1 MLKDSLL
8 LIISLL
14 FVVSMLAMLS
24 DKLRISYP
32 IFLVMAGL
40 GISIIPGIPQ
50 IRLDPN
56 IVFIIFLPP
65 LLYSAAWYTPWHEF
79 WQMRR
84 PIGLLAFGLVLLTAT
99 ATAYAAHYLIPDFP
113 LALGFLLGGIVS
125 PPDAVAATSVLE
137 NLKVPKR
144 IVTILEGE
152 SLVND
157 ASSLII
163 YRFALAALFT
173 GKFIVWKAGLDFL
186 LVVFMGILT
195 GLVIAHIVYAIHRWL
210 PTTATIDTAI
220 TLISPYL
227 MYITAEHF
235 HYSGVLAVVSGGL
248 FLSWRS
254 HDVFNYSSRL
264 QSMSV
269 WNVIVF
275 LLNGVVFILI
285 GLQLPGIVR
294 GLGEYSLR
302 AAIGYGFAIS
312 LVAILVRLAW
322 VYPGAYLP
330 RLLSKRIRRTETRPG
345 QKLVFITGWAG
356 MRGVVS
362 LASAL
367 AIPITLAGEDAFP
380 HRNLILFITFIVILV
395 TLVFQGLTLPL
406 IIRWLGVEADDNEEE
421 QKHLSLRLRLARTVL
436 QHIETQY
443 EQEVTSIEPFRQLKA
458 RYERIADVAGR
469 QIGTGDQQEK
479 EPDFMPVFRKLLLEL
494 VQIQRQELSLLR
506 NGDEYSDE
514 LLRSKEFELDLE
526 EARYNR

>member
-8 LIISLL
+8 LVISLL

-24 DKLRISYP
+24 NKLRISYP
-32 IFLVMAGL
+32 IFLVIAGL
-40 GISIIPGIPQ
+40 GISTIPGIPQ

-56 IVFIIFLPP
+56 FVFIIFLPP
-65 LLYSAAWYTPWHEF
+65 LLYSAAWYTSWREF
-79 WQMRR
+79 WRMRR
-84 PIGLLAFGLVLLTAT
+84 PINLLAFGLVLLTAT
-99 ATAYAAHYLIPDFP
+99 AVAYVAHYLIPNFP

-125 PPDAVAATSVLE
+125 PPDAIAATSVLE

-163 YRFALAALFT
+163 FRFALAALVT
-173 GKFIVWKAGLDFL
+173 GKFVAWKAGWDFL
-186 LVVFMGILT
+186 LVVFMGILI

-210 PTTATIDTAI
+210 PTTSTINTAI

-227 MYITAEHF
+227 MYIAAEHF

-248 FLSWRS
+248 FLSFRS
-254 HDVFNYSSRL
+254 HDVFDYNSRL

-269 WNVIVF
+269 WNVVVF

-302 AAIGYGFAIS
+302 AAIGYGVLIS

-330 RLLSKRIRRTETRPG
+330 RLLSKRIRTTEIRPG
-345 QKLVFITGWAG
+345 KRQVFIIGWSG

-367 AIPITLAGEDAFP
+367 AIPITLAGGDAFP
-380 HRNLILFITFIVILV
+380 HRNLILCITFIVILV
-395 TLVFQGLTLPL
+395 TLVFQGLTLPW
-406 IIRWLGVEADDNEEE
+406 IIRWLRIEADENEEE
-421 QKHLSLRLRLARTVL
+421 QQLSLRLRLTRTVL
-436 QHIETQY
+436 QHIDTQY
-443 EQEVTSIEPFRQLKA
+443 DHESTSIEAFRQLKA
-458 RYERIADVAGR
+458 RYQRMADMAG
-469 QIGTGDQQEK
+469 QKLNSEDQQEK
-479 EPDFMPVFRKLLLEL
+479 TPDYLPAYKKLLLEL
-494 VQIQRQELSLLR
+494 VQIQRQELSQLR
-506 NGDEYSDE
+506 NGDEFSDE

-526 EARYNR
+526 EAQYNRR

>member
-1 MLKDSLL
+1 
-8 LIISLL
+8 
-14 FVVSMLAMLS
+14 
-24 DKLRISYP
+24 
-32 IFLVMAGL
+32 
-40 GISIIPGIPQ
+40 
-50 IRLDPN
+50 
-56 IVFIIFLPP
+56 
-65 LLYSAAWYTPWHEF
+65 
-79 WQMRR
+79 MRR
-84 PIGLLAFGLVLLTAT
+84 PISLLAFGLVLLTAT
-99 ATAYAAHYLIPDFP
+99 AVAYAAHYLIPDFP

-163 YRFALAALFT
+163 FRFALAALFT
-173 GKFIVWKAGLDFL
+173 GKFIAWKAGLDFL

-248 FLSWRS
+248 FLSFRS

-264 QSMSV
+264 QSVSV

-312 LVAILVRLAW
+312 LVVILVRLAW

-330 RLLSKRIRRTETRPG
+330 RLLSKKIRQTEVRP
-345 QKLVFITGWAG
+345 KMKHVFITGWSG

-367 AIPITLAGEDAFP
+367 AIPITLSGGEAFP
-380 HRNLILFITFIVILV
+380 HRNLILCITFIVILV

-421 QKHLSLRLRLARTVL
+421 QKQWALRLRLARTVL
-436 QHIETQY
+436 QHIETEY
-443 EQEVTSIEPFRQLKA
+443 EPEATSIEPFRQLKA
-458 RYERIADVAGR
+458 RYERVADNAGR
-469 QIGTGDQQEK
+469 QIGAGDQQEK
-479 EPDFMPVFRKLLLEL
+479 EPDFMPAFRKLLLE
-494 VQIQRQELSLLR
+494 VVEVQRQELARLR

-514 LLRSKEFELDLE
+514 LLRSKELDLDLE
-526 EARYNR
+526 EARYSR

>member
-1 MLKDSLL
+1 
-8 LIISLL
+8 
-14 FVVSMLAMLS
+14 MLAMLS

-40 GISIIPGIPQ
+40 GISMIPGIPL

-65 LLYSAAWYTPWHEF
+65 LLYSAAWYTSWHEF
-79 WQMRR
+79 WRMRR
-84 PIGLLAFGLVLLTAT
+84 PISLLAFGLVLLTAT

-163 YRFALAALFT
+163 FRFALAALVT
-173 GKFIVWKAGLDFL
+173 GKFIVWKAGADFL

-248 FLSWRS
+248 FLSFRS

-264 QSMSV
+264 QSVSV

-312 LVAILVRLAW
+312 LVVILVRLAW

-330 RLLSKRIRRTETRPG
+330 RLLSKKIRQTEVRP
-345 QKLVFITGWAG
+345 KMKHVFITGWSG

-367 AIPITLAGEDAFP
+367 AIPITLSGGEAFP
-380 HRNLILFITFIVILV
+380 HRNLILCITFIVILV

-421 QKHLSLRLRLARTVL
+421 QKQWALRLRLARTVL

-443 EQEVTSIEPFRQLKA
+443 EPEATSIEPFRQLKA
-458 RYERIADVAGR
+458 RYERVADNAGR
-469 QIGTGDQQEK
+469 QIGAGDHQEK
-479 EPDFMPVFRKLLLEL
+479 EPDFMPAFRKLLLE
-494 VQIQRQELSLLR
+494 VVEVQRQELARLR

-514 LLRSKEFELDLE
+514 LLRSKELDLDLE
-526 EARYNR
+526 EARYSR

>member
-14 FVVSMLAMLS
+14 FVISMLAMLS
-24 DKLRISYP
+24 NKLRISYP
-32 IFLVMAGL
+32 IFLVIAGL
-40 GISIIPGIPQ
+40 GISMIPGVPL

-65 LLYSAAWYTPWHEF
+65 LLYSAAWYTSWHEF
-79 WQMRR
+79 WRMRR
-84 PIGLLAFGLVLLTAT
+84 PITLLAFGLVLLTAT
-99 ATAYAAHYLIPDFP
+99 AVAYVAHYLIPDFP
-113 LALGFLLGGIVS
+113 LALGFLLGGIIS

-137 NLKVPKR
+137 HLKVPKR
-144 IVTILEGE
+144 MVTILEGE

-173 GKFIVWKAGLDFL
+173 GKFIAWKAGLDFL

-227 MYITAEHF
+227 MYIAAEHF

-248 FLSWRS
+248 FLSFRS
-254 HDVFNYSSRL
+254 HDIFDYNSRL
-264 QSMSV
+264 QTVSV

-302 AAIGYGFAIS
+302 AAIGYGIAIS

-322 VYPGAYLP
+322 MYPSAYLP

-345 QKLVFITGWAG
+345 MKQVFIIGWSG

-367 AIPITLAGEDAFP
+367 AIPITLASGEAFP
-380 HRNLILFITFIVILV
+380 HRNMILCITFIVILV

-406 IIRWLGVEADDNEEE
+406 IIRWLGIQADDNEEE
-421 QKHLSLRLRLARTVL
+421 QKRLSLRLRLAKTVL
-436 QHIETQY
+436 EHIETQY
-443 EQEVTSIEPFRQLKA
+443 DHEASSIEPIRQLKA
-458 RYERIADVAGR
+458 RYERIADIAGR
-469 QIGTGDQQEK
+469 QIGTGDQQGK
-479 EPDFMPVFRKLLLEL
+479 EPDFMPAFRKLLLEV
-494 VQIQRQELSLLR
+494 VQIQRQELSRLR
-506 NGDEYSDE
+506 HGNEYSDE

>member
-40 GISIIPGIPQ
+40 GISMIPGIPL

-65 LLYSAAWYTPWHEF
+65 LLYSAAWYTSWHEF
-79 WQMRR
+79 WRMRR
-84 PIGLLAFGLVLLTAT
+84 PISLLAFGLVLLTAT

-163 YRFALAALFT
+163 FRFALAALVT
-173 GKFIVWKAGLDFL
+173 GKFIVWKAGADFL

-248 FLSWRS
+248 FLSFRS

-264 QSMSV
+264 QSVSV

-312 LVAILVRLAW
+312 LVVILVRLAW

-330 RLLSKRIRRTETRPG
+330 RLLSKKIRQTEVRP
-345 QKLVFITGWAG
+345 KMKHVFITGWSG

-367 AIPITLAGEDAFP
+367 AIPITLSGGEAFP
-380 HRNLILFITFIVILV
+380 HRNLILCITFIVILV

-421 QKHLSLRLRLARTVL
+421 QKQWALRLRLARTVL

-443 EQEVTSIEPFRQLKA
+443 EPEATSIEPFRQLKA
-458 RYERIADVAGR
+458 RYERVADNAGR
-469 QIGTGDQQEK
+469 QIGAGDQQEK
-479 EPDFMPVFRKLLLEL
+479 EPDFMPAFRKLLLE
-494 VQIQRQELSLLR
+494 VVEVQRQELARLR

-514 LLRSKEFELDLE
+514 LLRSKELDLDLE
-526 EARYNR
+526 EARYSR